1 MFVLQALSDES
12 SRIVVYDDREKLCRH
27 LTRVHTTGE
36 SQWYY
41 IVDRGVQSKVGDNC
55 WRWWSTEEKEFNIED
70 EHRTLDG
77 ARAFVQRVGSL
88 LITRDRLFVITA
100 VTRFSRG

>member
-1 MFVLQALSDES
+1 M
-12 SRIVVYDDREKLCRH
+12 
-27 LTRVHTTGE
+27 
-36 SQWYY
+36 
-41 IVDRGVQSKVGDNC
+41 GDKR

-77 ARAFVQRVGSL
+77 ARAFIQRVGSL

>member
-41 IVDRGVQSKVGDNC
+41 IVDRGVQSKVSDNR

-70 EHRTLDG
+70 EHRKLDG
-77 ARAFVQRVGSL
+77 ARVFVQRVGSL